1 MPAKTIS
8 AFILFFV
15 KKAIIF
21 NPNKKMMKFVFYIVA
36 LLNLFACK
44 ETSKLPILGDRQV
57 VEREKDGKI
66 ITDTIYHTI
75 PEFSFVNQDGQQV
88 SEKTFEGKIYIADFF
103 FTTCPSICPKMK
115 QQMLRVY
122 EKYKN
127 DDRILLL
134 SHSIS
139 REDSVPV
146 LKSYAQKINIE
157 TAKWHLVTGDWNK
170 IEQMAKKYFVGVQED
185 PNEPGG
191 YLHNGYFVLVDKQKR
206 IRGAYDGTN
215 PKEVDKLLVDI
226 DILLD
231 EK

>member
-1 MPAKTIS
+1 MKN
-8 AFILFFV
+8 ILFT
-15 KKAIIF
+15 
-21 NPNKKMMKFVFYIVA
+21 
-36 LLNLFACK
+36 LLVLSFFSCEK
-44 ETSKLPILGDRQV
+44 SEKLPILGERQV
-57 VEREKDGKI
+57 IEREKDGKI
-66 ITDTIYHTI
+66 VFDTLYHSI
-75 PEFSFVNQDGQQV
+75 PEFSFTNQEGVNV
-88 SEKTFEGKIYIADFF
+88 SEKTFESKIYVADFF

-122 EKYKN
+122 EKYKK

-146 LKSYAQKINIE
+146 LKNYAKKINIE
-157 TAKWHLVTGDWNK
+157 SSKWHLVTGNWND
-170 IEQMAKKYFVGVQED
+170 IEKMAKKYFVGVQED

-191 YLHNGYFVLVDKQKR
+191 YLHNGYFVLVDKQKL

-215 PKEVDKLLVDI
+215 PKEIDKLLVDI
-226 DILLD
+226 DKLLD

>member
-1 MPAKTIS
+1 MKNIFGVFFAIS
-8 AFILFFV
+8 
-15 KKAIIF
+15 
-21 NPNKKMMKFVFYIVA
+21 
-36 LLNLFACK
+36 LFACK
-44 ETSKLPILGDRQV
+44 ESEKLPILGERQV

-66 ITDTIYHTI
+66 ISDTLYHTI
-75 PEFSFVNQDGQQV
+75 PEFSFINQDGQKV
-88 SEKTFEGKIYIADFF
+88 NEKTFEGKIYVTDFF

-122 EKYKN
+122 EKYKK

-146 LKSYAQKINIE
+146 LKNYAKKINIE
-157 TAKWHLVTGDWNK
+157 TAKWHLVTGNWND
-170 IEQMAKKYFVGVQED
+170 IEKMAKKYFVGVQED

-191 YLHNGYFVLVDKQKR
+191 YLHNGYFVLIDKQR
-206 IRGAYDGTN
+206 HIRGVYDGTN

-226 DILLD
+226 DKLLD

>member
-1 MPAKTIS
+1 M
-8 AFILFFV
+8 
-15 KKAIIF
+15 IF
-21 NPNKKMMKFVFYIVA
+21 NLNKKVMKVVFYIVFIFS
-36 LLNLFACK
+36 LLACK
-44 ETSKLPILGDRQV
+44 EAEKLPILGERQV
-57 VEREKDGKI
+57 IEREKDGKVF
-66 ITDTIYHTI
+66 TDTIYHTI
-75 PEFSFVNQDGQQV
+75 PEFSFVNQDGQKV
-88 SEKTFEGKIYIADFF
+88 SEKTFEGKIYVTDFF

-139 REDSVPV
+139 REDSVPI
-146 LKSYAQKINIE
+146 LKSYAKKINIE

-191 YLHNGYFVLVDKQKR
+191 YLHNGYFVLVDKQKH

-215 PKEVDKLLVDI
+215 PKEVDKLLSDI

>member
-1 MPAKTIS
+1 MRVFFYTI
-8 AFILFFV
+8 AVLG
-15 KKAIIF
+15 
-21 NPNKKMMKFVFYIVA
+21 
-36 LLNLFACK
+36 LFACNEAK
-44 ETSKLPILGDRQV
+44 KLPILGERQV
-57 VEREKDGKI
+57 VNREKDGKVF
-66 ITDTIYHTI
+66 TDTIYHTI
-75 PEFSFVNQDGQQV
+75 PEFSFVNQDGQNV
-88 SEKTFEGKIYIADFF
+88 SEKTFEGKIYVTDFF

-122 EKYKN
+122 EKYKK

-146 LKSYAQKINIE
+146 LKSYAKKINIE
-157 TAKWHLVTGDWNK
+157 TSKWHLVTGDWNK

-191 YLHNGYFVLVDKQKR
+191 YLHNGYFVLVDKQKH
-206 IRGAYDGTN
+206 IRGVYDGTN
-215 PKEVDKLLVDI
+215 PKEVDKLLSDI